1 MKKFF
6 MLMFCV
12 VMAFAFSTLPSGC
25 GGSNEKNAS
34 QAPEGKVLKVAT
46 DANFPPFEYYQEQS
60 KVHTGFDIA
69 LVKAVAKQMGYEK
82 VEFVNVDFKNILTG
96 LQDKKYDMAVAA
108 LSITPERERLVDFSE
123 AYAEDGYKVIV
134 SKNAKLGDDF
144 AALAGKTVAA
154 EEGSYAEELLKSKA
168 KDAKVVPVRDTE
180 AGIKLVAEG
189 KADALVASKIV
200 ASFFITHNYG
210 AKVKFAGETVLDK
223 DKYGMAV
230 ANGNQELVKK
240 VNEALKEIKRS
251 GEYKNIYSSYFG
263 N

>member
-1 MKKFF
+1 MKKIL

-12 VMAFAFSTLPSGC
+12 VMALALAGC
-25 GGSNEKNAS
+25 GGSKEKEA
-34 QAPEGKVLKVAT
+34 APAGKVLKVAT
-46 DANFPPFEYYQEQS
+46 DANFPPFEFYQEQS

-69 LVKAVAKQMGYEK
+69 LTKAVAKQMGYEK
-82 VEFVNVDFKNILTG
+82 VEFVNVHFKDILTG

-134 SKNAKLGDDF
+134 NKNARLGDDF
-144 AALAGKTVAA
+144 AALAGKTVAV
-154 EEGSYAEELLKSKA
+154 EEGSYAEKLVKA
-168 KDAKVVPVRDTE
+168 QANGAKVIPVYDTE
-180 AGIKLVAEG
+180 AGIKLVADG

-200 ASFFITHNYG
+200 GSFFITHNYG
-210 AKVKFAGETVLDK
+210 DKVKFAGETVLHA

-230 ANGNQELVKK
+230 ARGNEELQKK

>member
-12 VMAFAFSTLPSGC
+12 VMAFALAGC

-34 QAPEGKVLKVAT
+34 QVPECKVLKVAT
-46 DANFPPFEYYQEQS
+46 DANFPPFEFYQEQS

-69 LVKAVAKQMGYEK
+69 LAKAVAKQMGYEK

-134 SKNAKLGDDF
+134 SKNSKLGDDF
-144 AALAGKTVAA
+144 SALAGKTVVA

-168 KDAKVVPVRDTE
+168 KDVKVVPVRDTE
-180 AGIKLVAEG
+180 AGIKLVAAG
-189 KADALVASKIV
+189 KADALIASKIV
-200 ASFFITHNYG
+200 ASFFITHNYS
-210 AKVKFAGETVLDK
+210 AKVKFAGETILDK
-223 DKYGMAV
+223 DKYGIAV
-230 ANGNQELVKK
+230 AHGNQEMVKK
-240 VNEALKEIKRS
+240 VNEALKEVKRS

>member
-1 MKKFF
+1 MKKIL

-12 VMAFAFSTLPSGC
+12 VMALALAGC
-25 GGSNEKNAS
+25 GGSKEKEA
-34 QAPEGKVLKVAT
+34 APAGKVLKVAT
-46 DANFPPFEYYQEQS
+46 DANFPPFEFYQEQS

-69 LVKAVAKQMGYEK
+69 LTKAVAKQMGYEK
-82 VEFVNVDFKNILTG
+82 VEFVNVHFKDILTG
-96 LQDKKYDMAVAA
+96 LQDKQYDMAVAA
-108 LSITPERERLVDFSE
+108 LSITPERTRLVDFSE

-134 SKNAKLGDDF
+134 NKNAQLGDDF

-154 EEGSYAEELLKSKA
+154 EEGSYAEELVKA
-168 KDAKVVPVRDTE
+168 QANGVKVIPVHDTE
-180 AGIKLVAEG
+180 AGIKLVADG

-210 AKVKFAGETVLDK
+210 DKVKFAGETVLHG

-230 ANGNQELVKK
+230 AHGNQELQKK

>member
-1 MKKFF
+1 MKKIL

-12 VMAFAFSTLPSGC
+12 VMALALAGC
-25 GGSNEKNAS
+25 GGSKEKEA
-34 QAPEGKVLKVAT
+34 APAGKVLKVAT
-46 DANFPPFEYYQEQS
+46 DANFPPFEFYQEQS

-69 LVKAVAKQMGYEK
+69 LTKAVAKQMGYEK
-82 VEFVNVDFKNILTG
+82 VEFVNVHFKDILTG

-134 SKNAKLGDDF
+134 NKNARLGDDF
-144 AALAGKTVAA
+144 AALAGKTVAV
-154 EEGSYAEELLKSKA
+154 EEGSYAEKLVKA
-168 KDAKVVPVRDTE
+168 QANGAKVIPVYDTE
-180 AGIKLVAEG
+180 AGIKLVADG

-210 AKVKFAGETVLDK
+210 DKVKFAGETVLHG

-230 ANGNQELVKK
+230 AHGNQELQKK

>member
-1 MKKFF
+1 MKKIL

-12 VMAFAFSTLPSGC
+12 FMALALAGC
-25 GGSNEKNAS
+25 GGSKEKEAAPAS
-34 QAPEGKVLKVAT
+34 KVLKVAT
-46 DANFPPFEYYQEQS
+46 DANFPPFEFYQEQS

-69 LVKAVAKQMGYEK
+69 LTKAVAKQMGYEK
-82 VEFVNVDFKNILTG
+82 VEFVNVHFKDILTG

-134 SKNAKLGDDF
+134 NKNARLGDDF
-144 AALAGKTVAA
+144 AALAGKTVAV
-154 EEGSYAEELLKSKA
+154 EEGSYAEKLVKA
-168 KDAKVVPVRDTE
+168 QANGAKVIPVYDTE
-180 AGIKLVAEG
+180 AGIKLVADG

-200 ASFFITHNYG
+200 AGFFITHNYG
-210 AKVKFAGETVLDK
+210 DKVKFAGETVLYA

-230 ANGNQELVKK
+230 ARGNEELQKK

>member
-1 MKKFF
+1 MKKIF

-12 VMAFAFSTLPSGC
+12 VMAFALAGC
-25 GGSNEKNAS
+25 GGSKEKEA
-34 QAPEGKVLKVAT
+34 APAGKVLKVAT
-46 DANFPPFEYYQEQS
+46 DANFPPFEFYQEQS

-69 LVKAVAKQMGYEK
+69 LTKAVAKQMGYEK
-82 VEFVNVDFKNILTG
+82 VEFVNVHFKDILTG
-96 LQDKKYDMAVAA
+96 LQDKQYDMAVAA
-108 LSITPERERLVDFSE
+108 LSITPERTRQVDFSE

-134 SKNAKLGDDF
+134 NKNSQLGDDF

-154 EEGSYAEELLKSKA
+154 EEGSYAEELLKEQA
-168 KDAKVVPVRDTE
+168 NGAKVIPVHDTE
-180 AGIKLVAEG
+180 AGIKLVADG

-210 AKVKFAGETVLDK
+210 DKVKFAGETVLHG

-230 ANGNQELVKK
+230 AHGNQELQKK

>member
-1 MKKFF
+1 MKKIL

-12 VMAFAFSTLPSGC
+12 VMALALAGC
-25 GGSNEKNAS
+25 GGSKEKEA
-34 QAPEGKVLKVAT
+34 APAGKVLKVAT
-46 DANFPPFEYYQEQS
+46 DANFPPFEFYQEQS

-69 LVKAVAKQMGYEK
+69 LTKAVAKQMGYEK
-82 VEFVNVDFKNILTG
+82 VEFVNVHFKDILTG

-134 SKNAKLGDDF
+134 NKNARLGDDF
-144 AALAGKTVAA
+144 AALAGKTVAV
-154 EEGSYAEELLKSKA
+154 EEGSYAEKLVKA
-168 KDAKVVPVRDTE
+168 QANGAKVIPVYDTE
-180 AGIKLVAEG
+180 AGIKLVADG

-210 AKVKFAGETVLDK
+210 DKVKFAGETVLHG

-230 ANGNQELVKK
+230 ARGNEELQKK

>member
-1 MKKFF
+1 MKKIF

-12 VMAFAFSTLPSGC
+12 VMALALAGC
-25 GGSNEKNAS
+25 GGSKEKEAA
-34 QAPEGKVLKVAT
+34 QAPSGKVLKVAT
-46 DANFPPFEYYQEQS
+46 DANFPPFEFYQEQS

-69 LVKAVAKQMGYEK
+69 MAKAV
-82 VEFVNVDFKNILTG
+82 
-96 LQDKKYDMAVAA
+96 
-108 LSITPERERLVDFSE
+108 TPERARQVDFSD
-123 AYAEDGYKVIV
+123 AYVEDGYKVIV
-134 SKNAKLGDDF
+134 NKNSQLGDDF

-154 EEGSYAEELLKSKA
+154 EEGSYAVDLLKA
-168 KDAKVVPVRDTE
+168 QANGAKVIPVHDTE
-180 AGIKLVAEG
+180 AGIKLVADG

-200 ASFFITHNYG
+200 GSFFITHNYG
-210 AKVKFAGETVLDK
+210 DKVKFAGETVLHA

-230 ANGNQELVKK
+230 ARGNEELQKK

>member
-1 MKKFF
+1 MKKIF

-12 VMAFAFSTLPSGC
+12 VMALALAGC
-25 GGSNEKNAS
+25 GGSKEKEV
-34 QAPEGKVLKVAT
+34 APAGKVLKVAT
-46 DANFPPFEYYQEQS
+46 DANFPPFEFYQEQS

-69 LVKAVAKQMGYEK
+69 LTKAVAKQMGYEK
-82 VEFVNVDFKNILTG
+82 VEFVNVHFKDILTG
-96 LQDKKYDMAVAA
+96 LQDKQYDMAVAA
-108 LSITPERERLVDFSE
+108 LSITPERARQVDFSE

-134 SKNAKLGDDF
+134 NKNAQLGDDF

-154 EEGSYAEELLKSKA
+154 EEGSYAEELLKA
-168 KDAKVVPVRDTE
+168 QANGAKVIPVHDTE
-180 AGIKLVAEG
+180 AGIKLVADG

-200 ASFFITHNYG
+200 AGFFITHNYG
-210 AKVKFAGETVLDK
+210 DKVKFAGETVLYG

-230 ANGNQELVKK
+230 ARGNQELQKK
-240 VNEALKEIKRS
+240 VNKALKEIKRS

>member
-1 MKKFF
+1 MKKMF

-12 VMAFAFSTLPSGC
+12 VMALALAGC
-25 GGSNEKNAS
+25 GGSKEKEA
-34 QAPEGKVLKVAT
+34 APAGKVLKVAT
-46 DANFPPFEYYQEQS
+46 DANFPPFEFYQEQS

-69 LVKAVAKQMGYEK
+69 LTKAVAKQMGYEK
-82 VEFVNVDFKNILTG
+82 VEFVNVHFKDILTG

-134 SKNAKLGDDF
+134 NKNARLGDDF
-144 AALAGKTVAA
+144 AALAGKTVAV
-154 EEGSYAEELLKSKA
+154 EEGSYAEKLVKA
-168 KDAKVVPVRDTE
+168 QANGAKVIPVYDTE
-180 AGIKLVAEG
+180 AGIKLVADG

-200 ASFFITHNYG
+200 AGFFITHNYG
-210 AKVKFAGETVLDK
+210 DKVKFAGETVLYA

-230 ANGNQELVKK
+230 ARGNEELQKK

>member
-1 MKKFF
+1 MKKIL

-12 VMAFAFSTLPSGC
+12 FMALALAGC
-25 GGSNEKNAS
+25 GGSKEKET
-34 QAPEGKVLKVAT
+34 APAGKVLKVAT
-46 DANFPPFEYYQEQS
+46 DANFPPFEFYQEQS

-69 LVKAVAKQMGYEK
+69 LTKAVAKQMGYEK
-82 VEFVNVDFKNILTG
+82 VEFVNVHFKDILTG

-134 SKNAKLGDDF
+134 NKNARLGDDF
-144 AALAGKTVAA
+144 AALAGKTVAV
-154 EEGSYAEELLKSKA
+154 EEGSYAEKLVKA
-168 KDAKVVPVRDTE
+168 QANGAKVIPVYDTE
-180 AGIKLVAEG
+180 AGIKLVADG

-200 ASFFITHNYG
+200 AGFFITHNYG
-210 AKVKFAGETVLDK
+210 DKVKFAGETVLYA

-230 ANGNQELVKK
+230 ARGNEELQKK

>member
-1 MKKFF
+1 MKKIL

-12 VMAFAFSTLPSGC
+12 VMALALAGC
-25 GGSNEKNAS
+25 GGSKEKEA
-34 QAPEGKVLKVAT
+34 APAGKVLKVAT
-46 DANFPPFEYYQEQS
+46 DANFPPFEFYQEQS

-69 LVKAVAKQMGYEK
+69 LTKAVAKQMGYEK
-82 VEFVNVDFKNILTG
+82 VEFVNVHFKDILTG

-134 SKNAKLGDDF
+134 NKNAQLGDDF
-144 AALAGKTVAA
+144 AALAGKTVAV
-154 EEGSYAEELLKSKA
+154 EEGSYAEKLVKA
-168 KDAKVVPVRDTE
+168 QANGAKVIPVYDTE
-180 AGIKLVAEG
+180 AGIKLVADG

-210 AKVKFAGETVLDK
+210 DKVKFAGETVLHG

-230 ANGNQELVKK
+230 ARGNEELQKK

>member
-1 MKKFF
+1 MKKIL

-12 VMAFAFSTLPSGC
+12 VMALALAGC
-25 GGSNEKNAS
+25 GGSKEKEAAS
-34 QAPEGKVLKVAT
+34 AGKVLKVAT
-46 DANFPPFEYYQEQS
+46 DANFPPFEFYQEQS

-69 LVKAVAKQMGYEK
+69 LTKAVAKQMGYEK
-82 VEFVNVDFKNILTG
+82 VEFVNVHFKDILTG

-108 LSITPERERLVDFSE
+108 LSITPERARQVDFSE

-134 SKNAKLGDDF
+134 NKNAQLGDDF

-154 EEGSYAEELLKSKA
+154 EEGSYAEELLKA
-168 KDAKVVPVRDTE
+168 QANGAKVIPVHDTE
-180 AGIKLVAEG
+180 AGIKLVADG

-200 ASFFITHNYG
+200 AGFFITHNYG
-210 AKVKFAGETVLDK
+210 DKVKFAGETVLHG

-230 ANGNQELVKK
+230 ARENQELQKK

>member
-1 MKKFF
+1 MKKIL

-12 VMAFAFSTLPSGC
+12 VMALALAGC
-25 GGSNEKNAS
+25 GGSKEKEAAS
-34 QAPEGKVLKVAT
+34 AGKVLKVAT
-46 DANFPPFEYYQEQS
+46 DANFPPFEFYQEQS

-69 LVKAVAKQMGYEK
+69 LTKAVAKQMGYEK
-82 VEFVNVDFKNILTG
+82 VEFVNVHFKDILTG

-108 LSITPERERLVDFSE
+108 LSITPERARQVDFSE

-134 SKNAKLGDDF
+134 NKNAQLGDDF

-154 EEGSYAEELLKSKA
+154 EEGSYAEELLKA
-168 KDAKVVPVRDTE
+168 QANGAKVIPVHDTE
-180 AGIKLVAEG
+180 AGIKLVADG

-200 ASFFITHNYG
+200 AGFFITHNYG
-210 AKVKFAGETVLDK
+210 DKVKFAGETVLHG

-230 ANGNQELVKK
+230 ARDNQELQKK

>member
-1 MKKFF
+1 MKKIL

-12 VMAFAFSTLPSGC
+12 VMALALAGC
-25 GGSNEKNAS
+25 GGSKEKEAAS
-34 QAPEGKVLKVAT
+34 AGKVLKVAT
-46 DANFPPFEYYQEQS
+46 DANFPPFEFYQEQS

-69 LVKAVAKQMGYEK
+69 LTKAVAKQMGYEK
-82 VEFVNVDFKNILTG
+82 VEFVNVHFKDILTG

-108 LSITPERERLVDFSE
+108 LSITPERARQVDFSE

-134 SKNAKLGDDF
+134 NKNAQLGDDF

-154 EEGSYAEELLKSKA
+154 EEGSYAEELLKA
-168 KDAKVVPVRDTE
+168 HANGAKVIPVHDTE
-180 AGIKLVAEG
+180 AGIKLVADG

-200 ASFFITHNYG
+200 AGFFITHNYG
-210 AKVKFAGETVLDK
+210 DKVKFAGETVLHG

-230 ANGNQELVKK
+230 ARDNQELQKK

>member
-1 MKKFF
+1 MKKIL

-12 VMAFAFSTLPSGC
+12 FIALALAGC
-25 GGSNEKNAS
+25 GGSKEKEA
-34 QAPEGKVLKVAT
+34 APAGKVLKVAT
-46 DANFPPFEYYQEQS
+46 DANFPPFEFYQEQS

-69 LVKAVAKQMGYEK
+69 LTKAVAKQMGYEK
-82 VEFVNVDFKNILTG
+82 VEFVNVHFKDILTG

-134 SKNAKLGDDF
+134 NKNARLGDDF
-144 AALAGKTVAA
+144 AALAGKTVAV
-154 EEGSYAEELLKSKA
+154 EEGSYAEKLVKA
-168 KDAKVVPVRDTE
+168 QANGAKVIPVYDTE
-180 AGIKLVAEG
+180 AGIKLVADG

-200 ASFFITHNYG
+200 AGFFITHNYG
-210 AKVKFAGETVLDK
+210 DKVKFAGETVLYA

-230 ANGNQELVKK
+230 ARGNEELQKK

>member
-1 MKKFF
+1 MKKIL

-12 VMAFAFSTLPSGC
+12 VMALALAGC
-25 GGSNEKNAS
+25 GGSKEKEA
-34 QAPEGKVLKVAT
+34 APAGKVLKVET
-46 DANFPPFEYYQEQS
+46 DANFPPFEFYQEQS

-69 LVKAVAKQMGYEK
+69 LTKAVAKQMGYEK
-82 VEFVNVDFKNILTG
+82 VEFVNVHFKDILTG

-108 LSITPERERLVDFSE
+108 LSITPERARQVDFSE

-134 SKNAKLGDDF
+134 NKNAQLGDDF

-154 EEGSYAEELLKSKA
+154 EEGSYAEKLVKA
-168 KDAKVVPVRDTE
+168 QANGAKVIPVYDTE
-180 AGIKLVAEG
+180 AGIKLVADG

-210 AKVKFAGETVLDK
+210 DKVKFAGETVLHG

-230 ANGNQELVKK
+230 ARGNQELQKK

>member
-1 MKKFF
+1 
-6 MLMFCV
+6 
-12 VMAFAFSTLPSGC
+12 
-25 GGSNEKNAS
+25 
-34 QAPEGKVLKVAT
+34 
-46 DANFPPFEYYQEQS
+46 
-60 KVHTGFDIA
+60 
-69 LVKAVAKQMGYEK
+69 
-82 VEFVNVDFKNILTG
+82 
-96 LQDKKYDMAVAA
+96 MAVAA

-123 AYAEDGYKVIV
+123 AYAEDSYKVIV
-134 SKNAKLGDDF
+134 SKKSKLGDDF
-144 AALAGKTVAA
+144 AALAGKTVVA

-168 KDAKVVPVRDTE
+168 KDVKVVPVRDTE

-200 ASFFITHNYG
+200 ASFFVTHNYG

-240 VNEALKEIKRS
+240 VNEALKEVKRS

>member
-1 MKKFF
+1 MKKIL

-12 VMAFAFSTLPSGC
+12 VMALALAGC
-25 GGSNEKNAS
+25 GGSKEKEA
-34 QAPEGKVLKVAT
+34 APAGKVLKVAT
-46 DANFPPFEYYQEQS
+46 DANFPPFEFYQEQS

-69 LVKAVAKQMGYEK
+69 LTKAVAKQMGYEK
-82 VEFVNVDFKNILTG
+82 VEFVNVHFKDILTG

-108 LSITPERERLVDFSE
+108 LSITPERTRQVDFSE

-134 SKNAKLGDDF
+134 NKNSQLGDDF

-154 EEGSYAEELLKSKA
+154 EEGSYAEKLVKA
-168 KDAKVVPVRDTE
+168 QANGAKVIPVYDTE
-180 AGIKLVAEG
+180 AGIKLVADG

-200 ASFFITHNYG
+200 AGFFITHNYG
-210 AKVKFAGETVLDK
+210 DKVKFAGEIVLYA

-230 ANGNQELVKK
+230 ARGNEELQKK

>member
-1 MKKFF
+1 MKKIL

-12 VMAFAFSTLPSGC
+12 FMALALAGC
-25 GGSNEKNAS
+25 GGSKEKEA
-34 QAPEGKVLKVAT
+34 APAGKVLKVAT
-46 DANFPPFEYYQEQS
+46 DANFPPFEFYQEQS

-69 LVKAVAKQMGYEK
+69 LTKAVAKQMGYEK
-82 VEFVNVDFKNILTG
+82 VEFVNVHFKDILTG

-134 SKNAKLGDDF
+134 NKNAQLGDDF
-144 AALAGKTVAA
+144 AALAGKTVAV
-154 EEGSYAEELLKSKA
+154 EEGSYAEKLVKA
-168 KDAKVVPVRDTE
+168 QANGAKVIPVYDTE
-180 AGIKLVAEG
+180 AGIKLVADG

-210 AKVKFAGETVLDK
+210 DKVKFAGETVLHG

-230 ANGNQELVKK
+230 ARGNEELQKK